1 MSSVFFSSPY
11 NLEKMSEGYNAGC
24 TLLLAQ
30 KTFHVLWKTEI
41 PPNKIRKLSPSMVET
56 KRLILDIKIE
66 IDVPVDIVQ
75 DKGRIK
81 AVEDGLAR
89 SVSKGLYD
97 QGVSFRISK
106 VSSKID

>member
-1 MSSVFFSSPY
+1 MVDTR
-11 NLEKMSEGYNAGC
+11 KM
-24 TLLLAQ
+24 
-30 KTFHVLWKTEI
+30 VLDL
-41 PPNKIRKLSPSMVET
+41 R
-56 KRLILDIKIE
+56 IE

-75 DKGRIK
+75 DSRRIK

-106 VSSKID
+106 VRSKID